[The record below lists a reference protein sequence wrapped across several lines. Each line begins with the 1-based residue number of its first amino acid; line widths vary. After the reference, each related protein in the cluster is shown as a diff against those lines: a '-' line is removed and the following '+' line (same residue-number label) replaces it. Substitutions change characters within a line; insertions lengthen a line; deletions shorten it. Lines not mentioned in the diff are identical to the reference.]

1 VRLLGIPL
9 GKERHSLDKMKIWGQ
24 GGSPEDPSYAGMN
37 VSQDTALRLTVVWR
51 CIRLISET
59 LAALPVDIVRKRGE
73 VREPVARPPSWAETP
88 NPEQTW
94 FQFAERVFESLAMDG
109 NAFIVITSVD
119 PMGFPQELWVLHP
132 QSIQVKSEGGRTY
145 FLWGPANQRL
155 SRYGPADLTGDVLHI
170 ALATAGG
177 ARGMSPLEQARQ
189 AIGLGLVTEKFGAK
203 FFGRGQQMSGV
214 IQLPATE
221 RPNQSREYI
230 SLMRETWEAEHSGT
244 DKAHRPGILTG
255 GATWQTVSI
264 TNEQAQFLETRR
276 YQAEEI
282 ASRVYGIPPH
292 MVGLQ
297 GYTSNYGTG
306 IEEQAIGF
314 VRFTLLPWIV
324 RFEQAMSQLLPRG
337 QYVRLNQRGLVRA
350 EPTKEAD
357 LFVKYLTNGIMNQ
370 DEIRALL
377 DLEPV
382 PRGGKFWMPSNIQE
396 MGMPPPAPAPPPA
409 GNGQVPVPVGGD
421 NA

>member
-1 VRLLGIPL
+1 
-9 GKERHSLDKMKIWGQ
+9 MKIWGQ

-276 YQAEEI
+276 FQAEEI

-297 GYTSNYGTG
+297 GYTSNFGTG
-306 IEEQAIGF
+306 IEAQSLGF

-350 EPTKEAD
+350 DSATEMDLLVRASNNGLMSRNEA
-357 LFVKYLTNGIMNQ
+357 
-370 DEIRALL
+370 RAFL
-377 DLEPV
+377 DMEPV
-382 PRGGKFWMPSNIQE
+382 SRGDKFWMPLNLAEVGS
-396 MGMPPPAPAPPPA
+396 PPAPAPA